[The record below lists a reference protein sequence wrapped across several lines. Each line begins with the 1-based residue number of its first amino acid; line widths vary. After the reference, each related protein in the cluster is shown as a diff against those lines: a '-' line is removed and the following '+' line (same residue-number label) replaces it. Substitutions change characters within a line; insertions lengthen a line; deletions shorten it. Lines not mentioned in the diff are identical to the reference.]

1 MVQSARCGYL
11 VHITYLVKEV
21 FYMAEDVLVV
31 ASKVRVYL
39 KGRGVK
45 MSGDMVGALNG
56 KVKGLLDAAASRA
69 QANKRATVKP
79 QDV

>member
-1 MVQSARCGYL
+1 MEG
-11 VHITYLVKEV
+11 E
-21 FYMAEDVLVV
+21 VLVV
-31 ASKVRVYL
+31 ASKVRAYL

-45 MSGDMVGALNG
+45 MSGELIGAMNVE
-56 KVKGLLDAAASRA
+56 VKRVLDGAAARA

>member
-1 MVQSARCGYL
+1 MEGEEGE
-11 VHITYLVKEV
+11 I
-21 FYMAEDVLVV
+21 LVV
-31 ASKVRVYL
+31 ASKVRAYL

-45 MSGDMVGALNG
+45 MSAELIGALSG
-56 KVKGLLDAAASRA
+56 KVKSLLDGAATRA

>member
-1 MVQSARCGYL
+1 MVQSARCGKIL
-11 VHITYLVKEV
+11 LFDQKEV
-21 FYMAEDVLVV
+21 FIMEGEVLVV
-31 ASKVRVYL
+31 ASKVRAYL

-45 MSGDMVGALNG
+45 MSGELIGALSD
-56 KVKGLLDAAASRA
+56 KVKVLLDGAASRA